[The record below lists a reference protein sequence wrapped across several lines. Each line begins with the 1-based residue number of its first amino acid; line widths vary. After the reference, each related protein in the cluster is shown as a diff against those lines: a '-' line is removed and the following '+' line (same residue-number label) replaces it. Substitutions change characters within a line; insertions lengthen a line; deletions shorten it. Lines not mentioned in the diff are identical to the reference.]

1 MLPSSNRVKLNRVA
15 LKNLVGQPV
24 PRRRRL
30 PKSWNNVTTDSKK
43 TEQNQIVSEPV
54 SIKDKTS
61 VPNSNEPVQT
71 SKTEQLGPENVTD
84 STGNTANGEPE
95 ENCVGTQK
103 ARRRNNY
110 QPCKGNSSVV
120 VNEQQGPYTRGKYQ
134 QSKPNT
140 RSKYRLHSLKK
151 FCNLRLRFTCWLCT
165 GSASDSALFKR
176 TEIHRQV
183 KPRRTMSCQ
192 MELST
197 GAPLTTSKATKNKTL
212 VDLKSNVDKCSGS
225 CKSRQGKTRVAR
237 VAKSGRDR
245 GRKGRSKVKARP
257 TGCDPPQP
265 AASAAVANTRQ
276 VQTGTRSIPTGL
288 SNIDR
293 NMHPSPTGLA
303 GSEGSLRRAV
313 RASSCGDC
321 KYIYSQQ
328 KTLGEQRQ
336 KSSSPGPEQ
345 STVDFK
351 IKKGNAFTETS
362 KKIIIWID
370 QYPKVTLCDIAQKCD
385 AFSRDCGYVLPD
397 VLKTKVVRCFK
408 RDMRA
413 CPRIQSEK
421 SICPSQSLTEHQRH
435 LKKRTDVHMSSSHT
449 TCHSLNSW
457 TSEGSATS
465 SASLLLGG
473 HIQKGECRTGML
485 DRDVEED
492 PGPGSCLMGS
502 EIHRD
507 KRIKLGD
514 SVKDGILP
522 STPNLESIRRKD
534 PAKTDSR
541 DQEKACHW
549 MSVDSQS
556 CLEHEV
562 GGSSSFGSAVEENG
576 DHKKPCC
583 ELDNPTKTDAAQMSS
598 ELFCQSNEVD
608 TDNLESF
615 TCQRVMA
622 YLRKTK
628 LSCAR
633 TYMSWPFSNSGQT
646 HTVHTGTTGCPAD
659 PSDRHNSNSPLD
671 QNQPCSSNNR
681 TNDLLPDAPTD
692 ASSGTAHHV
701 SQQNGEKREVAEE
714 SILAGR
720 NGKTHGNMSSY
731 SLEFAPHIMGAK
743 ESLAGIPS
751 DTATLSNPSQHGGES
766 DTDTVS
772 ASSSPVNGPES
783 DRSMST
789 PSPSALGLVDWETA
803 TTLSPVSSPFTH
815 GLRSLS
821 ATPSPLPPSSFLLK
835 KVEGV
840 ELAEAHSASASPK
853 CMVKA
858 VEKAL
863 FYCEETQMT
872 SWTPPNNSDAF
883 ESCDSSLLLAQDE
896 QESDKGILT
905 GRSPP
910 ILEPYYNIS
919 PFNHALL
926 KERSLHNI
934 RTEKCVETGSNE
946 FMLPPL
952 LSPVTSPQGSPRRS
966 LLPQSPGCSDEKEI
980 NTRKHKILPG
990 CHMLHIVNS
999 NNENSDNTNNLEHG
1013 SDEMEGVSANC
1024 NVDDGNDEKESQDGT
1039 GCEYDV
1045 EQGNKKSEQVP
1056 SDPKIKGT
1064 LTSGALTK
1072 PSSSPSS
1079 DDDDGGAFSDERQ
1092 ACSTREEG
1100 SSPSEI
1106 AGSESDETDAE
1117 AAGDTQCSI
1126 LDEFTAYKQDI
1137 LLVDVIQ
1144 DDPELFENVPQERL
1158 LKLGPTR
1165 VTESPKTRPIGVV
1178 KTLLPKIGEAFLELK
1193 QSLTPV
1199 HCDSPDITDESDS
1212 RPWRPQCSSIASE
1225 TQSNTWP
1232 ATEKQTKNLGQPD
1245 ANNNHVN
1252 GVLERSWPIQTV
1264 NSLRNHIPP
1273 LVTARDAPW
1282 IPNPANM
1289 TAFKRQKSNVYCR
1302 QYFSES
1308 LSCGF
1313 KMCRFQHVPVD
1324 GDEKLCIE
1332 TVIRFTKNPTCLQ
1345 KAGAVFTG
1353 YYQNNPP
1360 GAFFSMPVLL
1370 SLLWA
1375 LLKAGMVSDVFSV
1388 LSVGLDHKIVPGHE
1402 FLLALFNIVRE
1413 KGLIGVVPELMQLT
1427 FKMAGAGLV
1436 LSLDC
1441 LDCVKNTP
1449 EFQQTVDPN
1458 SLTSGNHKLSTSARF
1473 PEYLNLAHSIVE
1485 IELCTKQ
1492 EDWRRM
1498 GVVFRSICQSSKHS
1512 NQVGRISGR
1521 IAIALLSESKDK
1533 LSLPFVAFAETVCQ
1547 NEGEDSLIMSFL
1559 GRIGVSLMLRYHK
1572 THQWAKGRR
1581 VVEVLSVSKV
1591 NYSTLKGLF
1600 GNEDGATRCYLV
1612 TVATEL
1618 FLLSG
1623 SLEGALNTLRENKWF
1638 LSSCSWPCEPADLES
1653 RSRVLMR
1660 LAEKTSHRD
1669 TLEVLCNLPGLKE
1682 PNDLVDISRY
1692 GPLFNS
1698 HLQVC
1703 VDRQI
1708 LPVASDTVDFMLSK
1722 NLAVDHA
1729 LLQMLLQKLGKQN
1742 LWLRAREVFRHSLS
1756 MGYYPGVSAPPGF
1769 MALIVPCR
1777 LGEVELALAFE
1788 MFITVNAT
1796 GIFHLS
1802 ETTTSSLS
1810 ITLKRTQSCESE
1822 YLSAGSRILSAA
1834 CIPQPK
1840 LSVHYTAVNSSQD
1853 QVFTLDIAS
1862 ARCWLRHNHLW
1873 ANEVWTH

>member
-1 MLPSSNRVKLNRVA
+1 MLPSSNRVKLNRA
-15 LKNLVGQPV
+15 AFKDIVGQPV

-30 PKSWNNVTTDSKK
+30 QKSFNNVTTDSTKQ
-43 TEQNQIVSEPV
+43 EENQLVSEPV
-54 SIKDKTS
+54 SIKDTTS
-61 VPNSNEPVQT
+61 LPSSNEPVRT

-84 STGNTANGEPE
+84 TTGNIADGEPE

-103 ARRRNNY
+103 AGRRNHY
-110 QPCKGNSSVV
+110 QPCKGNGSAV
-120 VNEQQGPYTRGKYQ
+120 VNEQQGPYTR
-134 QSKPNT
+134 
-140 RSKYRLHSLKK
+140 
-151 FCNLRLRFTCWLCT
+151 
-165 GSASDSALFKR
+165 D
-176 TEIHRQV
+176 
-183 KPRRTMSCQ
+183 
-192 MELST
+192 
-197 GAPLTTSKATKNKTL
+197 
-212 VDLKSNVDKCSGS
+212 
-225 CKSRQGKTRVAR
+225 
-237 VAKSGRDR
+237 
-245 GRKGRSKVKARP
+245 
-257 TGCDPPQP
+257 
-265 AASAAVANTRQ
+265 
-276 VQTGTRSIPTGL
+276 
-288 SNIDR
+288 IDR

-313 RASSCGDC
+313 RASSCGDR
-321 KYIYSQQ
+321 KYVYSQQ
-328 KTLGEQRQ
+328 KTLCEQRQ

-370 QYPKVTLCDIAQKCD
+370 QYPKVTLCDIAQRCD

-408 RDMRA
+408 QDMRA
-413 CPRIQSEK
+413 CPRIQFEK
-421 SICPSQSLTEHQRH
+421 SVCPSQSLTEQQRH
-435 LKKRTDVHMSSSHT
+435 RKRRTDVQMSSSHS

-465 SASLLLGG
+465 SASFLLGG
-473 HIQKGECRTGML
+473 DTQKGECRTGML

-492 PGPGSCLMGS
+492 PGPGSCLMGA

-514 SVKDGILP
+514 SVKDGSLP
-522 STPNLESIRRKD
+522 STPNLEIICCKD

-541 DQEKACHW
+541 DEEKTCLW
-549 MSVDSQS
+549 MSADSQS

-576 DHKKPCC
+576 VCKKSCS
-583 ELDNPTKTDAAQMSS
+583 ELDNPTKTDVAQMSS
-598 ELFCQSNEVD
+598 ELSCQSNEVD
-608 TDNLESF
+608 TRNLESF
-615 TCQRVMA
+615 TCQRVRA
-622 YLRKTK
+622 YLQKTK
-628 LSCAR
+628 FSCAR

-646 HTVHTGTTGCPAD
+646 LTVHTGTTGYPAD
-659 PSDRHNSNSPLD
+659 PSARHDSNSPLD
-671 QNQPCSSNNR
+671 QNEPCSSNNR

-692 ASSGTAHHV
+692 ASSGTAHKV
-701 SQQNGEKREVAEE
+701 SQLNGEKRVEDGE

-720 NGKTHGNMSSY
+720 NEKTDGNMSSS
-731 SLEFAPHIMGAK
+731 SLEFAPHVMGAK
-743 ESLAGIPS
+743 ESLVGLLS
-751 DTATLSNPSQHGGES
+751 DTATLSNPSQHGEES

-783 DRSMST
+783 DSSMST
-789 PSPSALGLVDWETA
+789 PSPSSLGLVDWETA

-815 GLRSLS
+815 GLSSLS
-821 ATPSPLPPSSFLLK
+821 ATPSPFPPSSSLLK
-835 KVEGV
+835 KVRGV

-853 CMVKA
+853 CTVKA

-883 ESCDSSLLLAQDE
+883 ESCDSSLLLPQDD
-896 QESDKGILT
+896 QESDEGILT

-910 ILEPYYNIS
+910 ILEPYYNTS
-919 PFNHALL
+919 PFNHALF

-952 LSPVTSPQGSPRRS
+952 LSPVTSPQRRPRKS
-966 LLPQSPGCSDEKEI
+966 LLPQSPGCSDEEKEI
-980 NTRKHKILPG
+980 NNTRKHKILPG
-990 CHMLHIVNS
+990 CHTLHTVNIY
-999 NNENSDNTNNLEHG
+999 NNENSDNLNYLEHC
-1013 SDEMEGVSANC
+1013 SKEMEGVSTNNNPILRDPQSSPSNAED
-1024 NVDDGNDEKESQDGT
+1024 VDDGNDEKET

-1045 EQGNKKSEQVP
+1045 EQGNKKSEEIP
-1056 SDPKIKGT
+1056 SDPKIKET

-1100 SSPSEI
+1100 SSPSET
-1106 AGSESDETDAE
+1106 ASSESDETDAE
-1117 AAGDTQCSI
+1117 ATGDTQGGI
-1126 LDEFTAYKQDI
+1126 LDEFTAYEQDI

-1178 KTLLPKIGEAFLELK
+1178 KTRLPKIGEAFLELK

-1199 HCDSPDITDESDS
+1199 QCDSPDITDESDS
-1212 RPWRPQCSSIASE
+1212 RPWRPQCSSTPSE

-1232 ATEKQTKNLGQPD
+1232 ATEQQTKNLGQPD
-1245 ANNNHVN
+1245 ANNNHVIR
-1252 GVLERSWPIQTV
+1252 VLERGRLVQPV
-1264 NSLRNHIPP
+1264 NSLRNPIPP
-1273 LVTARDAPW
+1273 LITSRDVPW
-1282 IPNPANM
+1282 IPNPANI

-1360 GAFFSMPVLL
+1360 GVYFSMPVLL

-1388 LSVGLDHKIVPGHE
+1388 LSVSLDHKIVPGHE

-1449 EFQQTVDPN
+1449 EFQQTVNPN
-1458 SLTSGNHKLSTSARF
+1458 SSNYKLPTSARF

-1498 GVVFRSICQSSKHS
+1498 GVVFRSICQSSKHP

-1547 NEGEDSLIMSFL
+1547 NEGEDSLITSFL

-1581 VVEVLSVSKV
+1581 VVEVLSISKV

-1682 PNDLVDISRY
+1682 PNDSVDISRY

-1722 NLAVDHA
+1722 NLAVDNA

-1756 MGYYPGVSAPPGF
+1756 VGYYPGVSAPPGF

-1840 LSVHYTAVNSSQD
+1840 LIVHYTAVNSSQD
-1853 QVFTLDIAS
+1853 QVFTLDVSS

-1873 ANEVWTH
+1873 ANEVWMH

>member
-1 MLPSSNRVKLNRVA
+1 
-15 LKNLVGQPV
+15 
-24 PRRRRL
+24 
-30 PKSWNNVTTDSKK
+30 
-43 TEQNQIVSEPV
+43 
-54 SIKDKTS
+54 
-61 VPNSNEPVQT
+61 
-71 SKTEQLGPENVTD
+71 
-84 STGNTANGEPE
+84 
-95 ENCVGTQK
+95 
-103 ARRRNNY
+103 
-110 QPCKGNSSVV
+110 
-120 VNEQQGPYTRGKYQ
+120 
-134 QSKPNT
+134 
-140 RSKYRLHSLKK
+140 
-151 FCNLRLRFTCWLCT
+151 
-165 GSASDSALFKR
+165 
-176 TEIHRQV
+176 
-183 KPRRTMSCQ
+183 
-192 MELST
+192 
-197 GAPLTTSKATKNKTL
+197 
-212 VDLKSNVDKCSGS
+212 
-225 CKSRQGKTRVAR
+225 
-237 VAKSGRDR
+237 
-245 GRKGRSKVKARP
+245 
-257 TGCDPPQP
+257 
-265 AASAAVANTRQ
+265 
-276 VQTGTRSIPTGL
+276 
-288 SNIDR
+288 
-293 NMHPSPTGLA
+293 MHPSPTGLA

-701 SQQNGEKREVAEE
+701 SQQNGEKREVDEE

-1024 NVDDGNDEKESQDGT
+1024 NTILRDPQSSPSNVEDVDDGNDEKESQDGT

-1193 QSLTPV
+1193 Q
-1199 HCDSPDITDESDS
+1199 
-1212 RPWRPQCSSIASE
+1212 R
-1225 TQSNTWP
+1225 
-1232 ATEKQTKNLGQPD
+1232 
-1245 ANNNHVN
+1245 
-1252 GVLERSWPIQTV
+1252 
-1264 NSLRNHIPP
+1264 
-1273 LVTARDAPW
+1273 
-1282 IPNPANM
+1282 
-1289 TAFKRQKSNVYCR
+1289 
-1302 QYFSES
+1302 
-1308 LSCGF
+1308 
-1313 KMCRFQHVPVD
+1313 
-1324 GDEKLCIE
+1324 
-1332 TVIRFTKNPTCLQ
+1332 
-1345 KAGAVFTG
+1345 
-1353 YYQNNPP
+1353 
-1360 GAFFSMPVLL
+1360 
-1370 SLLWA
+1370 
-1375 LLKAGMVSDVFSV
+1375 
-1388 LSVGLDHKIVPGHE
+1388 
-1402 FLLALFNIVRE
+1402 
-1413 KGLIGVVPELMQLT
+1413 
-1427 FKMAGAGLV
+1427 
-1436 LSLDC
+1436 
-1441 LDCVKNTP
+1441 
-1449 EFQQTVDPN
+1449 
-1458 SLTSGNHKLSTSARF
+1458 
-1473 PEYLNLAHSIVE
+1473 
-1485 IELCTKQ
+1485 
-1492 EDWRRM
+1492 
-1498 GVVFRSICQSSKHS
+1498 
-1512 NQVGRISGR
+1512 
-1521 IAIALLSESKDK
+1521 
-1533 LSLPFVAFAETVCQ
+1533 
-1547 NEGEDSLIMSFL
+1547 
-1559 GRIGVSLMLRYHK
+1559 
-1572 THQWAKGRR
+1572 
-1581 VVEVLSVSKV
+1581 
-1591 NYSTLKGLF
+1591 
-1600 GNEDGATRCYLV
+1600 
-1612 TVATEL
+1612 
-1618 FLLSG
+1618 
-1623 SLEGALNTLRENKWF
+1623 
-1638 LSSCSWPCEPADLES
+1638 
-1653 RSRVLMR
+1653 
-1660 LAEKTSHRD
+1660 
-1669 TLEVLCNLPGLKE
+1669 
-1682 PNDLVDISRY
+1682 
-1692 GPLFNS
+1692 
-1698 HLQVC
+1698 
-1703 VDRQI
+1703 
-1708 LPVASDTVDFMLSK
+1708 
-1722 NLAVDHA
+1722 
-1729 LLQMLLQKLGKQN
+1729 
-1742 LWLRAREVFRHSLS
+1742 
-1756 MGYYPGVSAPPGF
+1756 
-1769 MALIVPCR
+1769 
-1777 LGEVELALAFE
+1777 
-1788 MFITVNAT
+1788 
-1796 GIFHLS
+1796 
-1802 ETTTSSLS
+1802 
-1810 ITLKRTQSCESE
+1810 
-1822 YLSAGSRILSAA
+1822 
-1834 CIPQPK
+1834 
-1840 LSVHYTAVNSSQD
+1840 
-1853 QVFTLDIAS
+1853 
-1862 ARCWLRHNHLW
+1862 
-1873 ANEVWTH
+1873 

>member
-1 MLPSSNRVKLNRVA
+1 MLSSSNRIKLNRVA
-15 LKNLVGQPV
+15 LKNPVGQPV

-30 PKSWNNVTTDSKK
+30 SKSLNNFTTDSKIQV
-43 TEQNQIVSEPV
+43 ENQQVSEPV
-54 SIKDKTS
+54 PKKDTTS
-61 VPNSNEPVQT
+61 VPSSSEPVQT

-84 STGNTANGEPE
+84 TTGIIAEGESE
-95 ENCVGTQK
+95 ENCV
-103 ARRRNNY
+103 
-110 QPCKGNSSVV
+110 
-120 VNEQQGPYTRGKYQ
+120 
-134 QSKPNT
+134 
-140 RSKYRLHSLKK
+140 
-151 FCNLRLRFTCWLCT
+151 
-165 GSASDSALFKR
+165 D
-176 TEIHRQV
+176 
-183 KPRRTMSCQ
+183 
-192 MELST
+192 
-197 GAPLTTSKATKNKTL
+197 
-212 VDLKSNVDKCSGS
+212 
-225 CKSRQGKTRVAR
+225 
-237 VAKSGRDR
+237 
-245 GRKGRSKVKARP
+245 
-257 TGCDPPQP
+257 
-265 AASAAVANTRQ
+265 
-276 VQTGTRSIPTGL
+276 
-288 SNIDR
+288 IDR
-293 NMHPSPTGLA
+293 NMHPNPTGIP

-328 KTLGEQRQ
+328 KTFGEQRLEG
-336 KSSSPGPEQ
+336 SGPGPKQ

-351 IKKGNAFTETS
+351 IKKANAFTETS
-362 KKIIIWID
+362 RKIIIWID
-370 QYPKVTLCDIAQKCD
+370 KYPKVMLCDIAKKCD
-385 AFSRDCGYVLPD
+385 AFSHDCGFVLPD

-408 RDMRA
+408 RDMNA
-413 CPRIQSEK
+413 CHRIQSKK
-421 SICPSQSLTEHQRH
+421 SVCLSQSLTEHQRH
-435 LKKRTDVHMSSSHT
+435 RKKCTDVQMLSSQT

-457 TSEGSATS
+457 TSEGSATLS
-465 SASLLLGG
+465 GSFLLGG
-473 HIQKGECRTGML
+473 HIQKGECRTGMF

-502 EIHRD
+502 DIHRD

-522 STPNLESIRRKD
+522 STPKLESIRHKD
-534 PAKTDSR
+534 PGRSDPRHKEKTR
-541 DQEKACHW
+541 TW
-549 MSVDSQS
+549 MSDDSQS

-562 GGSSSFGSAVEENG
+562 GGKSSFGSAVKENCV
-576 DHKKPCC
+576 HKKPCC
-583 ELDNPTKTDAAQMSS
+583 ELDNPTKNDAAQMSS
-598 ELFCQSNEVD
+598 ELFCQSDKVD
-608 TDNLESF
+608 TVNLESF
-615 TCQRVMA
+615 TCQRVRA
-622 YLRKTK
+622 YLGKITF
-628 LSCAR
+628 SCAR

-646 HTVHTGTTGCPAD
+646 LTVPTSTTVCPAD
-659 PSDRHNSNSPLD
+659 PSAGHNGNSSLD

-681 TNDLLPDAPTD
+681 TSDLLPDTPTD
-692 ASSGTAHHV
+692 TSLGKAHQV
-701 SQQNGEKREVAEE
+701 SHQNGEKREEDGE

-731 SLEFAPHIMGAK
+731 SLEFAPHVMGEK
-743 ESLAGIPS
+743 ESLAGLSS
-751 DTATLSNPSQHGGES
+751 DTAALSNPSQHGGES

-772 ASSSPVNGPES
+772 ASSSPVNEPES
-783 DRSMST
+783 DSSMST

-803 TTLSPVSSPFTH
+803 TTLSPMSSPFTH
-815 GLRSLS
+815 GFSSLT
-821 ATPSPLPPSSFLLK
+821 ATPSPLPTSSFLLK

-853 CMVKA
+853 CIFKT
-858 VEKAL
+858 VETAL

-872 SWTPPNNSDAF
+872 SWTPPSTSDAF
-883 ESCDSSLLLAQDE
+883 ESCDSSLLLPQDE
-896 QESDKGILT
+896 QQSDQGILT
-905 GRSPP
+905 DTSPP
-910 ILEPYYNIS
+910 TLEPYYNTS

-934 RTEKCVETGSNE
+934 HTEKCVETSSSE

-952 LSPVTSPQGSPRRS
+952 LSPVTSPQGCPRKS
-966 LLPQSPGCSDEKEI
+966 LLPQSSDYSDEEKEI
-980 NTRKHKILPG
+980 KNTRKHKILPR
-990 CHMLHIVNS
+990 CHMLQIVSS
-999 NNENSDNTNNLEHG
+999 NNENSYCTNYLKHG
-1013 SDEMEGVSANC
+1013 SEEMERVSTNC
-1024 NVDDGNDEKESQDGT
+1024 NTILRDPQSSLSSAEDVDDGDIEKESQAGT
-1039 GCEYDV
+1039 GSEYDV
-1045 EQGNKKSEQVP
+1045 EQGNKKSGQVP
-1056 SDPKIKGT
+1056 FDPKIKEA
-1064 LTSGALTK
+1064 LTSGALK
-1072 PSSSPSS
+1072 NPSSSPSS
-1079 DDDDGGAFSDERQ
+1079 DDDDGGAFSDEGQ
-1092 ACSTREEG
+1092 ACSSREEG
-1100 SSPSEI
+1100 SSPSEKE
-1106 AGSESDETDAE
+1106 GSERDETASAE
-1117 AAGDTQCSI
+1117 AAGDTQCGI
-1126 LDEFTAYKQDI
+1126 LDEFTAYEQDI

-1158 LKLGPTR
+1158 LKLGPIR
-1165 VTESPKTRPIGVV
+1165 VTEAPKTRPVGVV
-1178 KTLLPKIGEAFLELK
+1178 KTLSPKRGEAFLQLD
-1193 QSLTPV
+1193 QSLSPV
-1199 HCDSPDITDESDS
+1199 YCKSPEITDESDS
-1212 RPWRPQCSSIASE
+1212 RPWRPRCSSTSSE
-1225 TQSNTWP
+1225 TLSNTWP
-1232 ATEKQTKNLGQPD
+1232 ATDKKPKCQPD

-1252 GVLERSWPIQTV
+1252 GGLERSLPIQNV
-1264 NSLRNHIPP
+1264 NSFRKHIPP
-1273 LVTARDAPW
+1273 LMTTRDAPW
-1282 IPNPANM
+1282 IPNPVNM
-1289 TAFKRQKSNVYCR
+1289 TAFKRHKSNPQYCR
-1302 QYFSES
+1302 QYFSET

-1313 KMCRFQHVPVD
+1313 KKCRFQHVPVE

-1332 TVIRFTKNPTCLQ
+1332 TVIRFTKNLKCLQ

-1353 YYQNNPP
+1353 YYRNNPP
-1360 GAFFSMPVLL
+1360 GAYFSKPVLL
-1370 SLLWA
+1370 TLLWA
-1375 LLKAGMVSDVFSV
+1375 LLKNGMVSEVFSV
-1388 LSVGLDHKIVPGHE
+1388 LSVSLDHKIVPGHE
-1402 FLLALFNIVRE
+1402 FLLALFNVVRE

-1449 EFQQTVDPN
+1449 EFQKTVSPN
-1458 SLTSGNHKLSTSARF
+1458 SLTSGNKLSTSARF

-1498 GVVFRSICQSSKHS
+1498 GVVFRSICLSSKHP
-1512 NQVGRISGR
+1512 NQVGKISGR

-1533 LSLPFVAFAETVCQ
+1533 LSLPFVTFAETVCQ
-1547 NEGEDSLIMSFL
+1547 NESEDSLISSFL
-1559 GRIGVSLMLRYHK
+1559 GRIGVSLMFRYHK

-1581 VVEVLSVSKV
+1581 VVEVLSFSKV

-1638 LSSCSWPCEPADLES
+1638 LSSSLWPCEPADLES

-1669 TLEVLCNLPGLKE
+1669 TLEVLCNLPGLHE

-1729 LLQMLLQKLGKQN
+1729 LLETLLQKLGKQN

-1756 MGYYPGVSAPPGF
+1756 MGYYPGVSAPPGS

-1796 GIFHLS
+1796 GIFHYS
-1802 ETTTSSLS
+1802 ETPTSPLS

-1822 YLSAGSRILSAA
+1822 YLSTSSRILSAA

-1840 LSVHYTAVNSSQD
+1840 LIVHYTAVNSSQD
-1853 QVFTLDIAS
+1853 QVFTLDVSS

-1873 ANEVWTH
+1873 ANEVWNY

>member
-120 VNEQQGPYTRGKYQ
+120 VNEQQGPYTR
-134 QSKPNT
+134 
-140 RSKYRLHSLKK
+140 
-151 FCNLRLRFTCWLCT
+151 
-165 GSASDSALFKR
+165 D
-176 TEIHRQV
+176 
-183 KPRRTMSCQ
+183 
-192 MELST
+192 
-197 GAPLTTSKATKNKTL
+197 
-212 VDLKSNVDKCSGS
+212 
-225 CKSRQGKTRVAR
+225 
-237 VAKSGRDR
+237 
-245 GRKGRSKVKARP
+245 
-257 TGCDPPQP
+257 
-265 AASAAVANTRQ
+265 
-276 VQTGTRSIPTGL
+276 
-288 SNIDR
+288 IDR

-1024 NVDDGNDEKESQDGT
+1024 NTILRDPQSSPSNVEDVDDGNDEKESQDGT

>member
-1 MLPSSNRVKLNRVA
+1 MLPSSNRVKLNRA
-15 LKNLVGQPV
+15 AFKDIVGQPV

-30 PKSWNNVTTDSKK
+30 QKSFNNVTTDSTKQ
-43 TEQNQIVSEPV
+43 EENQLVSEPV
-54 SIKDKTS
+54 SIKDTTS
-61 VPNSNEPVQT
+61 LPSSNEPVRT

-84 STGNTANGEPE
+84 TTGNIADGEPE
-95 ENCVGTQK
+95 ENCV
-103 ARRRNNY
+103 
-110 QPCKGNSSVV
+110 
-120 VNEQQGPYTRGKYQ
+120 
-134 QSKPNT
+134 
-140 RSKYRLHSLKK
+140 
-151 FCNLRLRFTCWLCT
+151 
-165 GSASDSALFKR
+165 D
-176 TEIHRQV
+176 
-183 KPRRTMSCQ
+183 
-192 MELST
+192 
-197 GAPLTTSKATKNKTL
+197 
-212 VDLKSNVDKCSGS
+212 
-225 CKSRQGKTRVAR
+225 
-237 VAKSGRDR
+237 
-245 GRKGRSKVKARP
+245 
-257 TGCDPPQP
+257 
-265 AASAAVANTRQ
+265 
-276 VQTGTRSIPTGL
+276 
-288 SNIDR
+288 IDR

-313 RASSCGDC
+313 RASSCGDR
-321 KYIYSQQ
+321 KYVYSQQ
-328 KTLGEQRQ
+328 KTLCEQRQ

-370 QYPKVTLCDIAQKCD
+370 QYPKVTLCDIAQRCD

-408 RDMRA
+408 QDMRA
-413 CPRIQSEK
+413 CPRIQFEK
-421 SICPSQSLTEHQRH
+421 SVCPSQSLTEQQRH
-435 LKKRTDVHMSSSHT
+435 RKRRTDVQMSSSHS

-465 SASLLLGG
+465 SASFLLGG
-473 HIQKGECRTGML
+473 DTQKGECRTGML

-492 PGPGSCLMGS
+492 PGPGSCLMGA

-514 SVKDGILP
+514 SVKDGSLP
-522 STPNLESIRRKD
+522 STPNLEIICCKD

-541 DQEKACHW
+541 DEEKTCLW
-549 MSVDSQS
+549 MSADSQS

-576 DHKKPCC
+576 VCKKSCS
-583 ELDNPTKTDAAQMSS
+583 ELDNPTKTDVAQMSS
-598 ELFCQSNEVD
+598 ELSCQSNEVD
-608 TDNLESF
+608 TRNLESF
-615 TCQRVMA
+615 TCQRVRA
-622 YLRKTK
+622 YLQKTK
-628 LSCAR
+628 FSCAR

-646 HTVHTGTTGCPAD
+646 LTVHTGTTGYPAD
-659 PSDRHNSNSPLD
+659 PSARHDSNSPLD
-671 QNQPCSSNNR
+671 QNEPCSSNNR

-692 ASSGTAHHV
+692 ASSGTAHKV
-701 SQQNGEKREVAEE
+701 SQLNGEKRVEDGE

-720 NGKTHGNMSSY
+720 NEKTDGNMSSS
-731 SLEFAPHIMGAK
+731 SLEFAPHVMGAK
-743 ESLAGIPS
+743 ESLVGLLS
-751 DTATLSNPSQHGGES
+751 DTATLSNPSQHGEES

-783 DRSMST
+783 DSSMST
-789 PSPSALGLVDWETA
+789 PSPSSLGLVDWETA

-815 GLRSLS
+815 GLSSLS
-821 ATPSPLPPSSFLLK
+821 ATPSPFPPSSSLLK
-835 KVEGV
+835 KVRGV

-853 CMVKA
+853 CTVKA

-883 ESCDSSLLLAQDE
+883 ESCDSSLLLPQDD
-896 QESDKGILT
+896 QESDEGILT

-910 ILEPYYNIS
+910 ILEPYYNTS
-919 PFNHALL
+919 PFNHALF

-952 LSPVTSPQGSPRRS
+952 LSPVTSPQRRPRKS
-966 LLPQSPGCSDEKEI
+966 LLPQSPGCSDEEKEI
-980 NTRKHKILPG
+980 NNTRKHKILPG
-990 CHMLHIVNS
+990 CHTLHTVNIY
-999 NNENSDNTNNLEHG
+999 NNENSDNLNYLEHC
-1013 SDEMEGVSANC
+1013 SKEMEGVSTNNNPILRDPQSSPSNAED
-1024 NVDDGNDEKESQDGT
+1024 VDDGNDEKET

-1045 EQGNKKSEQVP
+1045 EQGNKKSEEIP
-1056 SDPKIKGT
+1056 SDPKIKET

-1100 SSPSEI
+1100 SSPSET
-1106 AGSESDETDAE
+1106 ASSESDETDAE
-1117 AAGDTQCSI
+1117 ATGDTQGGI
-1126 LDEFTAYKQDI
+1126 LDEFTAYEQDI

-1178 KTLLPKIGEAFLELK
+1178 KTRLPKIGEAFLELK

-1199 HCDSPDITDESDS
+1199 QCDSPDITDESDS
-1212 RPWRPQCSSIASE
+1212 RPWRPQCSSTPSE

-1232 ATEKQTKNLGQPD
+1232 ATEQQTKNLGQPD
-1245 ANNNHVN
+1245 ANNNHVIR
-1252 GVLERSWPIQTV
+1252 VLERGRLVQPV
-1264 NSLRNHIPP
+1264 NSLRNPIPP
-1273 LVTARDAPW
+1273 LITSRDVPW
-1282 IPNPANM
+1282 IPNPANI

-1360 GAFFSMPVLL
+1360 GVYFSMPVLL

-1388 LSVGLDHKIVPGHE
+1388 LSVSLDHKIVPGHE

-1449 EFQQTVDPN
+1449 EFQQTVNPN
-1458 SLTSGNHKLSTSARF
+1458 SSNYKLPTSARF

-1498 GVVFRSICQSSKHS
+1498 GVVFRSICQSSKHP

-1547 NEGEDSLIMSFL
+1547 NEGEDSLITSFL

-1581 VVEVLSVSKV
+1581 VVEVLSISKV

-1682 PNDLVDISRY
+1682 PNDSVDISRY

-1722 NLAVDHA
+1722 NLAVDNA

-1756 MGYYPGVSAPPGF
+1756 VGYYPGVSAPPGF

-1840 LSVHYTAVNSSQD
+1840 LIVHYTAVNSSQD
-1853 QVFTLDIAS
+1853 QVFTLDVSS

-1873 ANEVWTH
+1873 ANEVWMH

>member
-1 MLPSSNRVKLNRVA
+1 MLPSSNRIKLNRVA
-15 LKNLVGQPV
+15 LKNLVGQTV

-30 PKSWNNVTTDSKK
+30 PKSLNNVTTDSKIQ
-43 TEQNQIVSEPV
+43 EENQQVCEPV
-54 SIKDKTS
+54 TIKDTTS
-61 VPNSNEPVQT
+61 VPSSNEPAQT

-84 STGNTANGEPE
+84 TTGNVADGESE

-110 QPCKGNSSVV
+110 QPCKWNGSVV
-120 VNEQQGPYTRGKYQ
+120 VDTQQGPYTRGKYQ

-140 RSKYRLHSLKK
+140 RSKCRLHSLKT
-151 FCNLRLRFTCWLCT
+151 FSNLRLRFTCWLCT
-165 GSASDSALFKR
+165 DSASDGALFKR
-176 TEIHRQV
+176 TEILRRV
-183 KPRRTMSCQ
+183 KPRRTVSSMSCQ
-192 MELST
+192 MKLSS
-197 GAPLTTSKATKNKTL
+197 GAPLTTSKVTKNKA
-212 VDLKSNVDKCSGS
+212 NVDTSSGS
-225 CKSRQGKTRVAR
+225 CKSRQGNTRVAR
-237 VAKSGRDR
+237 AAKSARDSC
-245 GRKGRSKVKARP
+245 RKGRSKVKARP
-257 TGCDPPQP
+257 IGCDPPRP
-265 AASAAVANTRQ
+265 AVANASQ
-276 VQTGTRSIPTGL
+276 VQTGARSIPTGL

-293 NMHPSPTGLA
+293 NMHPSPTGIP

-313 RASSCGDC
+313 RASSCGDS

-328 KTLGEQRQ
+328 KTFGEQRQ
-336 KSSSPGPEQ
+336 ESSSPGPEQ

-351 IKKGNAFTETS
+351 IKKANAFTATS

-370 QYPKVTLCDIAQKCD
+370 KYPKVMLCDIAQKFD
-385 AFSRDCGYVLPD
+385 AFSHDCGFVLPD
-397 VLKTKVVRCFK
+397 VLKTKVVHCFK
-408 RDMRA
+408 KDMKA

-421 SICPSQSLTEHQRH
+421 SVCLSQSLTEYQRH
-435 LKKRTDVHMSSSHT
+435 LKKGTAVQMLSSHT

-457 TSEGSATS
+457 TSEASATPS
-465 SASLLLGG
+465 GSFLLGG
-473 HIQKGECRTGML
+473 HRQKGECRTGML
-485 DRDVEED
+485 DRDFEED
-492 PGPGSCLMGS
+492 PGPGFCLMGS
-502 EIHRD
+502 DIHRD

-522 STPNLESIRRKD
+522 STPKLESICHKVPGRTD
-534 PAKTDSR
+534 PRHKEKT
-541 DQEKACHW
+541 CTW
-549 MSVDSQS
+549 MSDDSQS

-562 GGSSSFGSAVEENG
+562 GGSSSFDSAVKENG
-576 DHKKPCC
+576 VHKTPRC

-608 TDNLESF
+608 TVDPESF
-615 TCQRVMA
+615 TCQRVRA
-622 YLRKTK
+622 YLRKIK
-628 LSCAR
+628 FSCAR

-646 HTVHTGTTGCPAD
+646 LTVHTGTTVCPA
-659 PSDRHNSNSPLD
+659 NSNSSLE
-671 QNQPCSSNNR
+671 QSQPCSSNNR
-681 TNDLLPDAPTD
+681 TSDLLPDALTD
-692 ASSGTAHHV
+692 TSLGTAHQV
-701 SQQNGEKREVAEE
+701 SHQNGEMRAEDGE

-731 SLEFAPHIMGAK
+731 SLEFAPHVMGEK
-743 ESLAGIPS
+743 ESLAGLTS
-751 DTATLSNPSQHGGES
+751 DTATLSNPSQHEGES
-766 DTDTVS
+766 DTDT
-772 ASSSPVNGPES
+772 ASSSPVNEPES
-783 DRSMST
+783 DSSMST
-789 PSPSALGLVDWETA
+789 PSPSTLGLVDWETA

-815 GLRSLS
+815 GFSS
-821 ATPSPLPPSSFLLK
+821 PTATPSPLPPSSFLLK

-853 CMVKA
+853 CIVRT
-858 VEKAL
+858 VEPAL

-872 SWTPPNNSDAF
+872 SWTPPNTSDAF
-883 ESCDSSLLLAQDE
+883 ESCDSSLLLPQDE
-896 QESDKGILT
+896 QESDEGILT

-910 ILEPYYNIS
+910 VLEPYYNTS
-919 PFNHALL
+919 PFNRVLL
-926 KERSLHNI
+926 KERSSHNI
-934 RTEKCVETGSNE
+934 RTEKCVETSSNE

-952 LSPVTSPQGSPRRS
+952 LSPVTSPQRRPRKS
-966 LLPQSPGCSDEKEI
+966 LLPQSSDCSDEEKEI
-980 NTRKHKILPG
+980 KNARKHKILPR
-990 CHMLHIVNS
+990 CHMLHIMNS
-999 NNENSDNTNNLEHG
+999 NNENSYNTNYLKHG
-1013 SDEMEGVSANC
+1013 REEMERVSTNF
-1024 NVDDGNDEKESQDGT
+1024 NTILRDPQSSPSSVEDGDDGDIEEESQAGT
-1039 GCEYDV
+1039 GREYDV
-1045 EQGNKKSEQVP
+1045 EQGSKKSEQVP
-1056 SDPKIKGT
+1056 SDPKIKET
-1064 LTSGALTK
+1064 PTSGALKK

-1079 DDDDGGAFSDERQ
+1079 DDDDGGGFSDGQ
-1092 ACSTREEG
+1092 ACSSREEG

-1106 AGSESDETDAE
+1106 EGSESDETAAKE
-1117 AAGDTQCSI
+1117 AAGDTQCGV
-1126 LDEFTAYKQDI
+1126 LDEFTAYEQDI

-1158 LKLGPTR
+1158 LKLGPVR
-1165 VTESPKTRPIGVV
+1165 VTVAPKTRPIGVV
-1178 KTLLPKIGEAFLELK
+1178 KTLSPKRGEAFLQLE

-1199 HCDSPDITDESDS
+1199 YCKSHDITGMTSAPM
-1212 RPWRPQCSSIASE
+1212 R
-1225 TQSNTWP
+1225 
-1232 ATEKQTKNLGQPD
+1232 ATADHGDPSGQPD

-1252 GVLERSWPIQTV
+1252 GVLERSLPIQNV
-1264 NSLRNHIPP
+1264 NSFRNHIPP
-1273 LVTARDAPW
+1273 LMTTRDAPR
-1282 IPNPANM
+1282 IPNPLN
-1289 TAFKRQKSNVYCR
+1289 TTPFKRQKSNPQYCR

-1313 KMCRFQHVPVD
+1313 KMCRFHHVPVE

-1332 TVIRFTKNPTCLQ
+1332 TVIRFTKNLTCLQ

-1353 YYQNNPP
+1353 YYRNNPP
-1360 GAFFSMPVLL
+1360 GAYFSKPVLL
-1370 SLLWA
+1370 TLLWA

-1388 LSVGLDHKIVPGHE
+1388 LSVSLDHKIVPGHE

-1449 EFQQTVDPN
+1449 EFQKTVNPN
-1458 SLTSGNHKLSTSARF
+1458 SLTSGNKLSTSARF

-1485 IELCTKQ
+1485 IESDLPFMFQLCTKQ

-1498 GVVFRSICQSSKHS
+1498 GVVFRSICQSSKHP
-1512 NQVGRISGR
+1512 NQVGKISGR

-1533 LSLPFVAFAETVCQ
+1533 LSLPFGTFAETVCQ
-1547 NEGEDSLIMSFL
+1547 NEAEDSLILSFL

-1581 VVEVLSVSKV
+1581 VVEVLSISKV

-1638 LSSCSWPCEPADLES
+1638 LSSSSWPCEPADLES

-1669 TLEVLCNLPGLKE
+1669 TLEVLCNLPGLQE
-1682 PNDLVDISRY
+1682 PNDSVDISRY

-1722 NLAVDHA
+1722 NLAVDRA

-1756 MGYYPGVSAPPGF
+1756 MG
-1769 MALIVPCR
+1769 
-1777 LGEVELALAFE
+1777 
-1788 MFITVNAT
+1788 
-1796 GIFHLS
+1796 
-1802 ETTTSSLS
+1802 
-1810 ITLKRTQSCESE
+1810 TQSCESE
-1822 YLSAGSRILSAA
+1822 YLSASSRILSAA

-1840 LSVHYTAVNSSQD
+1840 LTVHYTAVNSSQD
-1853 QVFTLDIAS
+1853 QVFALDISS

-1873 ANEVWTH
+1873 ANEVEVKEVHMAAQRRSLVGSCYGATAPPGG